1 VKLFYKNDITNVLS
15 DESRPQIR
23 IANLCLQWSG
33 QNIASIDQAKR
44 RQQMQKLC
52 MLTALSALLI
62 TTPAAADNFPS
73 NQTQSICNSDRMNGV
88 CEIKG
93 PSEYTGSTA
102 DDDTMADFKNPAVTE
117 KETLEKENKTTEESD
132 EEYMDTDD

>member
-1 VKLFYKNDITNVLS
+1 
-15 DESRPQIR
+15 
-23 IANLCLQWSG
+23 
-33 QNIASIDQAKR
+33 
-44 RQQMQKLC
+44 MQKLC

-132 EEYMDTDD
+132 EEYMDTDDQTLAKINKITSAAFLYYCQ